1 MSPISNLPRTCTRNG
16 YRATF
21 ANPRSCHTSGMDPS
35 LGNPTAV
42 TSPKITQW
50 SPISVRLTVAH
61 AKYANADASTGPAS
75 GDLASCHFVEPKR
88 SAPWVANS
96 MASSS
101 ESSGIMF
108 TVNPGASSIA
118 SIVPTTL
125 SMQTNTMG
133 GSTETDVNADTV
145 RPIGPSELFAVT
157 TVTVVATCAITSL
170 KSLADTD
177 IGVSLSAL
185 GPSSYGPLSR
195 HLTHSFIVKHPRRIM
210 TRHVQIVE
218 VGPRDGLQN
227 ESLILTT
234 DQKVDMITRL
244 GDAGLSRIEAVSFAH
259 PDLVPQMA
267 DAEAVMELLPT
278 RDDVSYIG
286 LILNWRGWRRAQ
298 ETGVDE
304 INMNVSASNTFNQEN
319 QGAGTD
325 DTIDVLGQIVRD
337 ASTAGL
343 PVTATIATAW
353 GCPFEG
359 EMLIDRLLFVA
370 EAVAGTGVQE
380 IVLADTIGVADPWT
394 VTDRIGA
401 VKEVVGGIALR
412 AHFHNTRNTGIANAY
427 AAIQAGVTTLDA
439 SVGGLGGC
447 PFAPAA
453 TGNIPTDD
461 LIYMLDRAGITT
473 GVSLQE
479 VIDVSRHMAGLV
491 GRSLEAMLPKAG
503 PFPDISGTG

>member
-1 MSPISNLPRTCTRNG
+1 
-16 YRATF
+16 
-21 ANPRSCHTSGMDPS
+21 
-35 LGNPTAV
+35 
-42 TSPKITQW
+42 
-50 SPISVRLTVAH
+50 
-61 AKYANADASTGPAS
+61 
-75 GDLASCHFVEPKR
+75 
-88 SAPWVANS
+88 
-96 MASSS
+96 
-101 ESSGIMF
+101 
-108 TVNPGASSIA
+108 
-118 SIVPTTL
+118 
-125 SMQTNTMG
+125 
-133 GSTETDVNADTV
+133 
-145 RPIGPSELFAVT
+145 
-157 TVTVVATCAITSL
+157 
-170 KSLADTD
+170 
-177 IGVSLSAL
+177 
-185 GPSSYGPLSR
+185 
-195 HLTHSFIVKHPRRIM
+195 M

-267 DAEAVMELLPT
+267 DAEAVMELLPA